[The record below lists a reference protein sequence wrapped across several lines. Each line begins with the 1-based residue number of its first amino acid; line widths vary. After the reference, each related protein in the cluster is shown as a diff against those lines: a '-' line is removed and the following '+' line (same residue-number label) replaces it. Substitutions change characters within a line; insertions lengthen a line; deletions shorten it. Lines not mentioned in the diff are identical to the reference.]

1 MSLENRFNYPAYY
14 NNRELSWLAFN
25 ERVLQEAMDKRNPLL
40 ERIKFLA
47 IFSSNLDEFFMVR
60 VAGLKDQVKVGYTK
74 PENKAGM
81 TPKQQLAKIS
91 EKAHVLVNLQ
101 DEIFRKNVLP
111 ALKQED
117 IHILKISEL
126 TNEQKDNLEH
136 FFYEQIFPVL
146 TPMAIDAY
154 RPFPLLLNK
163 SINLAVSLVNEL
175 EGAQEPQLALVQV
188 PSVLKRFVEIPY
200 MDDKSCFILLEDIIT
215 HFIDKLFN
223 GYKVV
228 SVTQFRITRNA
239 DLTIHEEGAR
249 DLLQQIEKELKKRK
263 WGAAVRLEIKAD
275 KLDKQ
280 ILGYLLEELEVKEN
294 DVYYISGPID
304 KTFLFSFYKV
314 MAEQREDLAY
324 EPFIPKPYFGVHNDE
339 DIFQHVLK
347 RDLLFNH
354 PYESFQPVIDLVSE
368 AAR

>member
-1 MSLENRFNYPAYY
+1 
-14 NNRELSWLAFN
+14 
-25 ERVLQEAMDKRNPLL
+25 
-40 ERIKFLA
+40 
-47 IFSSNLDEFFMVR
+47 
-60 VAGLKDQVKVGYTK
+60 
-74 PENKAGM
+74 
-81 TPKQQLAKIS
+81 
-91 EKAHVLVNLQ
+91 
-101 DEIFRKNVLP
+101 
-111 ALKQED
+111 
-117 IHILKISEL
+117 
-126 TNEQKDNLEH
+126 
-136 FFYEQIFPVL
+136 
-146 TPMAIDAY
+146 MAIDAY

-175 EGAQEPQLALVQV
+175 EGAQEPQLAIVQV
-188 PSVLKRFVEIPY
+188 PAVLKRFVEIPY

-280 ILGYLLEELEVKEN
+280 ILGYLLEELEVKED

-314 MAEQREDLAY
+314 MADKEKILPMNHLYQNLSLAS
-324 EPFIPKPYFGVHNDE
+324 IMKK
-339 DIFQHVLK
+339 IFFSV
-347 RDLLFNH
+347 
-354 PYESFQPVIDLVSE
+354 Y
-368 AAR
+368 